1 VAQSSAVGYG
11 RRPWPLSP
19 SIIALRDI
27 TVIGKIRSSYRL
39 LSTIFVLFV
48 GLSSQQ
54 ALAHAHLKVQTP
66 AEDAIVSPAPKVL
79 TLNFSEGIEPN
90 FSGVKITGPNDANVK
105 TGKLQLDANN
115 NTQINLPIEDD
126 LAAGKYNVS
135 WHVVSVDGHKTKG
148 QYSFTVN

>member
-1 VAQSSAVGYG
+1 M
-11 RRPWPLSP
+11 
-19 SIIALRDI
+19 IA
-27 TVIGKIRSSYRL
+27 KIRSSYRL

-66 AEDAIVSPAPKVL
+66 AADTTVSSAPKVL

-90 FSGVKITGPNDANVK
+90 FSGVKVTGPDNAVVK
-105 TGKLQLDANN
+105 TGKLDLDPSN
-115 NTQINLPIEDD
+115 NTQINVPIESD
-126 LAAGKYNVS
+126 LGAGKYQVS

>member
-1 VAQSSAVGYG
+1 MIKDSSV
-11 RRPWPLSP
+11 
-19 SIIALRDI
+19 IA
-27 TVIGKIRSSYRL
+27 KIRSSYRL

-66 AEDAIVSPAPKVL
+66 AADATVSSAPKVL

-90 FSGVKITGPNDANVK
+90 FSGVKVTGPDNAVVK
-105 TGKLQLDANN
+105 TGKLDLDPSN
-115 NTQINLPIEDD
+115 NTQINVPIEGD
-126 LAAGKYNVS
+126 LAAGKYQVS

>member
-1 VAQSSAVGYG
+1 M
-11 RRPWPLSP
+11 
-19 SIIALRDI
+19 IAE
-27 TVIGKIRSSYRL
+27 IRSSYRL

-66 AEDAIVSPAPKVL
+66 AADATVSSAPKVL

-90 FSGVKITGPNDANVK
+90 FSGVKVTGPDNAVVK
-105 TGKLQLDANN
+105 TGKLDLDPSN
-115 NTQINLPIEDD
+115 NTQINVPIESE
-126 LAAGKYNVS
+126 LAAGKYQVS

>member
-1 VAQSSAVGYG
+1 V
-11 RRPWPLSP
+11 
-19 SIIALRDI
+19 IA
-27 TVIGKIRSSYRL
+27 KIRSSYRL

-66 AEDAIVSPAPKVL
+66 AADTTVSSAPKML
-79 TLNFSEGIEPN
+79 TLNFSEGIEPS
-90 FSGVKITGPNDANVK
+90 FSGVKVTGPEQKVVK
-105 TGKLQLDANN
+105 TGKLSLEPNN
-115 NTQINLPIEDD
+115 STQINVPIEAE
-126 LAAGKYNVS
+126 LTAGKYNVS

>member
-1 VAQSSAVGYG
+1 M
-11 RRPWPLSP
+11 
-19 SIIALRDI
+19 IA
-27 TVIGKIRSSYRL
+27 KIRSFYRL

-66 AEDAIVSPAPKVL
+66 AADATVSSAPKVL

-90 FSGVKITGPNDANVK
+90 FSGVKVTGPDNAVVK
-105 TGKLQLDANN
+105 TGKLDLDPSN
-115 NTQINLPIEDD
+115 NTQVNVPIESE
-126 LAAGKYNVS
+126 LAAGKYQVS